1 MKREKELVKN
11 TIVLALGRFLPKI
24 VALITLPIVTSKL
37 SKGEYGNYDLIL
49 TLGMLL
55 LPVAT
60 LQIQSAAFRYLIDCR
75 NNKEESSRIITNI
88 FSVTY
93 IASFLVAIGFIL
105 IKQDISLPLRIT
117 IALYFLADITFNT
130 VSQITRGLGHNK
142 IYSLS
147 ASILSIVNG
156 IGVVLL
162 VQIFNMRLL
171 GVMLSLAIANIIA
184 VVYMVLRLKIWEYIR
199 ISVLDKNKTKDMIGY
214 SWPMIPNNLSTWV
227 LKLSDRLVITYFLG
241 VESNAEYAVANK
253 IPNLLSIAQSVFV
266 MAWQENASIAIE
278 DDNVEEYYSKMFDR
292 VFSLMV
298 GFTGLL
304 IAGTPV
310 MFMLLIRGDYDN
322 AYIQMPILILGMF
335 FYCMSAFQGG
345 IYIAHKETKSVG
357 FTTIVAAIVNLIIDL
372 CCVNVI
378 GITAGSLSSL
388 CAYLVLYVYRMWDVK
403 RIQSIKYNLKKQI
416 IFILFMIVMLY
427 ICSLRMLYTDIVNYI
442 LAVLLFV
449 IANKGF
455 VRDYIKKI
463 RSKSN

>member
-11 TIVLALGRFLPKI
+11 TVVLALGRFLPKI
-24 VALITLPIVTSKL
+24 VALVTLPIVTAQL
-37 SKGEYGNYDLIL
+37 SKSEYGNYDLIL

-55 LPVAT
+55 LPIAT

-75 NNKEESSRIITNI
+75 NNKEESSKIITNI
-88 FSVTY
+88 FSLTFSV
-93 IASFLVAIGFIL
+93 SLLVVLGFLIIMQEIEFPLRVAIVF
-105 IKQDISLPLRIT
+105 
-117 IALYFLADITFNT
+117 YFLADITYNT
-130 VSQITRGLGHNK
+130 ISQVTRGLGHNK
-142 IYSLS
+142 IYSIS
-147 ASILSIVNG
+147 ASVLSVVNG

-162 VQIFNMRLL
+162 VQVIKLRLF
-171 GVMLSLAIANIIA
+171 GVMLALALANIAAILYIA
-184 VVYMVLRLKIWEYIR
+184 SQIKIWEYINV
-199 ISVLDKNKTKDMIGY
+199 SLLDKNKTKNMIGY

-266 MAWQENASIAIE
+266 MAWQENASVAI
-278 DDNVEEYYSKMFDR
+278 DDDDVETYYTNMFDR
-292 VFSLMV
+292 IFSLMV

-310 MFMLLIRGDYDN
+310 MFMILIRGDYDN

-357 FTTIVAAIVNLIIDL
+357 LTTVFAAVVNIIVDL
-372 CCVNVI
+372 CLVNVI

-388 CAYLVLYVYRMWDVK
+388 IAYLTLYLYRMHDVK
-403 RIQSIKYNLKKQI
+403 RIQSIRYNMKKQI
-416 IFILFMIVMLY
+416 AYLLCMIVMLY
-427 ICSLRMLYTDIVNYI
+427 LCSLRMFVIDVIN
-442 LAVLLFV
+442 VLLA
-449 IANKGF
+449 IALFGFANRKLIGGTLDKFKNK
-455 VRDYIKKI
+455 IA
-463 RSKSN
+463 